1 MGGNHL
7 TDSCKSDRNRG
18 WLVVWIADNV
28 YEVKSRAVS
37 MFVYAADDLPI
48 CFDTGISEDTVKRG
62 FDALGFKP
70 EYVKYVFLTHSDR
83 DHVGGLNL
91 FKNADVYL
99 SIDEEQMVNKT
110 TPRFLGF
117 VHNPPLKKTYRLL
130 KNGDIVQAGQTKIE
144 ALATPGHTPG
154 SMSYLVN
161 DSILFVGDTL
171 TLREGKV
178 RPFSKLHLRDMT
190 HMDIATQSESVKK
203 LAKLKNISLIVTAHT
218 GFTTDFQSAMGH
230 WV

>member
-1 MGGNHL
+1 M
-7 TDSCKSDRNRG
+7 
-18 WLVVWIADNV
+18 VWIADNV
-28 YEVKSRAVS
+28 YEIKSRAVS
-37 MFVYAADDLPI
+37 MFVYTAGEPPI
-48 CFDTGISEDTVKRG
+48 CFDTGISEAPIKQG
-62 FDALGFKP
+62 FDALGYKP
-70 EYVKYVFLTHSDR
+70 EHVECVFLTHTDR

-117 VHNPPLKKTYRLL
+117 VHNRPLKKTYRLL
-130 KNGDIVQAGQTKIE
+130 NDGDIVEAGQTKIE

-161 DSILFVGDTL
+161 ESTLFAGDTL
-171 TLREGKV
+171 ALREGKV
-178 RPFSKLHLRDMT
+178 RAFSKLHLGDMI
-190 HMDIATQSESVKK
+190 HMDIATQTESVKK
-203 LAKLKNISLIVTAHT
+203 LAKLKNISLLVTAHT
-218 GFTTDFQSAMGH
+218 GFTTDLQSAMSD